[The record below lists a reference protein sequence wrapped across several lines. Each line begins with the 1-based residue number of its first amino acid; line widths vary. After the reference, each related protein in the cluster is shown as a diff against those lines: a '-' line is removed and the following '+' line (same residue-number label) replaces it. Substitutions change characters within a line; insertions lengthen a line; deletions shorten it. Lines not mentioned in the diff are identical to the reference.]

1 MTDLW
6 KLLGT
11 NRTMSALHKLR
22 FDVSPGTADSGSF
35 LLPGTLVVLWRK
47 TSPGAKMLRGGK
59 HGHIHSNF
67 RDNAD
72 SGKRLDPRR
81 RHNKVELRKIYLS
94 SCQNQRLQ
102 IKFTQVEAIH
112 VGTDDAELFSLFG
125 THFSI
130 HGGLNLLNGLL
141 DVFSKIGLYVKRFIA
156 F

>member
-1 MTDLW
+1 
-6 KLLGT
+6 
-11 NRTMSALHKLR
+11 
-22 FDVSPGTADSGSF
+22 
-35 LLPGTLVVLWRK
+35 
-47 TSPGAKMLRGGK
+47 MLRGGK

-72 SGKRLDPRR
+72 SGKRLDTRR
-81 RHNKVELRKIYLS
+81 RHNKVELRNVFFRS
-94 SCQNQRLQ
+94 RQNQG
-102 IKFTQVEAIH
+102 FQVEFAQFKTIH
-112 VGTDDAELFSLFG
+112 VGTDNAELFSLFG